1 MLVTPRKAA
10 IVVVIVTI
18 TLVLLIF
25 WTNTGGDER
34 TALEMTTETEYEDAD
49 SDEEPDYK
57 EDKLWDKFDP
67 NEVKSSKDIFF
78 ISSSGYY

>member
-10 IVVVIVTI
+10 IVVVLVTI
-18 TLVLLIF
+18 TVVLLIF
-25 WTNTGGDER
+25 WTNTEGEAR
-34 TALEMTTETEYEDAD
+34 PAWETTTETEYEDID